1 MKRLKTEGQKSTA
14 LELDKRMEHMLVALH
29 YGVFS
34 HQSCLV
40 WLKWTL
46 VRFPCECG
54 TFAMGQQSSLD
65 VDQNSMTRTSLKRW
79 S

>member
-14 LELDKRMEHMLVALH
+14 LELNKRMGLFSSH

-65 VDQNSMTRTSLKRW
+65 ADQTSMTRTSLKRW

>member
-1 MKRLKTEGQKSTA
+1 MMLMKTEGQKSTA
-14 LELDKRMEHMLVALH
+14 LELNQRMGLFSLH
-29 YGVFS
+29 YGAFS

-46 VRFPCECG
+46 VQFPYECG
-54 TFAMGQQSSLD
+54 TFATGQQSSLD